1 MNDLKT
7 ILIVE
12 DEPMTRK
19 MLEYIVGKKYNVLS
33 RESAK
38 EALWCL
44 KTNPKIDGILSDL
57 YMPEI
62 DGKEFIRQ
70 IRQQPQWAHIPVII
84 LSGAQESNTR
94 IHCLQAGADD
104 FITKPFNPK
113 EVQVKIE
120 TILRRSFSATVPAP
134 LSAPVRTVSAAAK
147 TRKRIPLGKRMLDVI
162 LSGTAL
168 FLISPLLFLVGL
180 LIKLDSKGPIIYK
193 SKRVGAN
200 YRVFNLFKFRTMR
213 TDAEQ
218 LLNKMSD
225 LNLYNQSVSTPE
237 SDTDYCNSCQLK
249 DSCQSRLF
257 KEGNMIC
264 EKQYL
269 QRLENEAAFKKFQN
283 DPRITRLGTFLRNSS
298 IDELPQLWNI
308 FIGDMSL
315 VGNRPLPLYEAEKLT
330 TDEAIGRFDAPAGLT
345 GLWQVTKRGKGK
357 KDMSAAERIQLDIQ
371 YAQELSPKMDLKII
385 AKTFPALLQSE
396 NV

>member
-1 MNDLKT
+1 MNTVKT

-19 MLEYIVGKKYNVLS
+19 MLQYILEKTYNVLV
-33 RESAK
+33 RESVK

-44 KTNPKIDGILSDL
+44 KTNPNIDCILSDL

-70 IRQQPQWAHIPVII
+70 IRQQPQFAHIPVIV
-84 LSGAQESNTR
+84 LSGAQESNVR
-94 IHCLQAGADD
+94 INCLEIGADD

-120 TILRRSFSATVPAP
+120 TILRRSQLNNNPQSVDLKDTTPTP
-134 LSAPVRTVSAAAK
+134 KNYMPWWKRTF
-147 TRKRIPLGKRMLDVI
+147 DI
-162 LSGTAL
+162 LSSGAVLL
-168 FLISPLLFLVGL
+168 FASPLLLLVGL
-180 LIKLDSKGPIIYK
+180 LIKVDSKGPIIYK
-193 SKRVGAN
+193 SKRVGAK
-200 YRVFNLFKFRTMR
+200 YRIFDLYKFRSMR
-213 TDAEQ
+213 TDADQ
-218 LLNKMSD
+218 LLDKMGD
-225 LNLYNQSVSTPE
+225 LNMYNQTPTE
-237 SDTDYCNSCQLK
+237 TEDSFGLCNSCRLK
-249 DSCQSRLF
+249 DSCQNQLF
-257 KEGNMIC
+257 KEDKMIC
-264 EKQYL
+264 EKHYL
-269 QRLENEAAFKKFQN
+269 QSLDKEAAFKKFQN
-283 DPRITRLGTFLRNSS
+283 DPRVTRLGNFLRNSS

-330 TDEAIGRFDAPAGLT
+330 TDAAIGRFDAPAGLT

-357 KDMSAAERIQLDIQ
+357 QDMSAQERIQLDIE
-371 YAQELSPKMDLKII
+371 YARQLSPKMDFQII